1 LVTASAGVTDPEE
14 RKALYDELATYML
27 DEAFALVISFRY
39 NVFGVRDNVRGFLVH
54 LDDDMDLT
62 GAWLAE

>member
-1 LVTASAGVTDPEE
+1 M
-14 RKALYDELATYML
+14 YDQLAEYML

-39 NVFGVRDNVRGFLVH
+39 NVFGVRDNVQNFRVH

-62 GAWLAE
+62 EAWLAE